1 MGDHMDIG
9 HALEE
14 VPEERLRTEIEG
26 FLSDFM
32 SPAFGSLP
40 KREIELRVF
49 DLMRALGVLKS
60 EATIYSLMTDL
71 KVTRAKASQ
80 LIFDLEI
87 RRHGSDRERLDELVK
102 EALVN
107 TRFAK
112 DGDYFV
118 MEIENPLTL
127 AHMRQRIRDIGH
139 FSDTSFNSALVRAPL
154 DTVTDLILEII
165 PNDQHLAVKEA
176 LVNAGAPDTGIK
188 AVIRGALKTLGR
200 KVIGEAADQVAEGI
214 VDNSA
219 DFLRPI
225 VDAGI
230 GQIRERWTALFAA
243 DQNDE

>member
-1 MGDHMDIG
+1 MDIEQS
-9 HALEE
+9 LEE
-14 VPEERLRTEIEG
+14 VGEDALRSEIAS
-26 FLSDFM
+26 FLTDFM
-32 SPAFGSLP
+32 IPAFGSLP

-49 DLMRALGVLKS
+49 DLLRNLGVLRT

-87 RRHGSDRERLDELVK
+87 RRYGSDRNRLDDLIRQSLIDAK
-102 EALVN
+102 
-107 TRFAK
+107 FAK

-127 AHMRQRIRDIGH
+127 AHMRQRIREIGH

-154 DTVTDLILEII
+154 DTITDLMLSII
-165 PNDQHLAVKEA
+165 PEGKHTAIKDA
-176 LVNAGAPDTGIK
+176 LVAAGAPDNSVK
-188 AVIRGALKTLGR
+188 AVIKGALKTLGR

-219 DFLRPI
+219 EFLGPL
-225 VDAGI
+225 VNAGI
-230 GQIRERWTALFAA
+230 QQITTRWQQIFADNEEQA
-243 DQNDE
+243 

>member
-1 MGDHMDIG
+1 MDI
-9 HALEE
+9 ALLLEE
-14 VPEERLRTEIEG
+14 VEEERLKAELAG
-26 FLSDFM
+26 FLTDFM
-32 SPAFGSLP
+32 TPAFGSLP

-49 DLMRALGVLKS
+49 DLLRNLGVLQK

-87 RRHGSDRERLDELVK
+87 RHHGSDRDRLDGLIK
-102 EALVN
+102 NALIE
-107 TRFAK
+107 TKFAK

-127 AHMRQRIRDIGH
+127 AHMRQRIREIGH

-154 DTVTDLILEII
+154 DTVTDLMLDII
-165 PNDQHLAVKEA
+165 PEDQHQAIKGA
-176 LVNAGAPDTGIK
+176 LVDAGAPDRSVK
-188 AVIRGALKTLGR
+188 AVIKGALKTLGS

-219 DFLRPI
+219 EFLGPL
-225 VDAGI
+225 VNAGI
-230 GQIRERWTALFAA
+230 QQIREQWRHVFAGGENQA
-243 DQNDE
+243 

>member
-1 MGDHMDIG
+1 MDIG
-9 HALEE
+9 DALEE
-14 VPEERLRTEIEG
+14 VPEERLRTEIAG

-87 RRHGSDRERLDELVK
+87 RQHGSDRERLNELVK
-102 EALVN
+102 EVLVN

-127 AHMRQRIRDIGH
+127 AHMRQRIREIGH

-176 LVNAGAPDTGIK
+176 LVNAGAPDTGVK

-230 GQIRERWTALFAA
+230 GQIQERWTALFAA
-243 DQNDE
+243 DQNNE

>member
-1 MGDHMDIG
+1 MDIE

-14 VPEERLRTEIEG
+14 LEAAELREIIAS

-32 SPAFGSLP
+32 TPAFGSLP

-49 DLMRALGVLKS
+49 DLLRSLGILRS
-60 EATIYSLMTDL
+60 DATIHSLMTNL
-71 KVTRAKASQ
+71 MVTRAKASQ

-87 RRHGSDRERLDELVK
+87 RRHGSDRERLDQLVK
-102 EALVN
+102 QALIN
-107 TRFAK
+107 TKFAK

-127 AHMRQRIRDIGH
+127 AHMRQRIREIGH

-154 DTVTDLILEII
+154 DAVTDLILEIV
-165 PNDQHLAVKEA
+165 PDDRHEAVRAA
-176 LVNAGAPDTGIK
+176 LVNAGAPDSGVK

-225 VDAGI
+225 VDAGT
-230 GQIRERWTALFAA
+230 GQIQEKWAALFAA
-243 DQNDE
+243 GQNDE